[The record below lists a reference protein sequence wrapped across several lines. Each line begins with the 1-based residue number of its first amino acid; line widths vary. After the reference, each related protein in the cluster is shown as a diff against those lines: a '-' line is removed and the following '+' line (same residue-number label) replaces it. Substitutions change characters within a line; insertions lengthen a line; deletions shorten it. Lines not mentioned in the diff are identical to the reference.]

1 MKLFK
6 LTPNVSKVDMVLRL
20 CMASG
25 LVLVMLMG
33 LAPDL
38 NPSILPSLSAFL
50 VLTALL
56 RWDPV
61 GYIIEIVLRAFG
73 QDDKNGLLPNS
84 QK

>member
-6 LTPNVSKVDMVLRL
+6 LTPNVSKVDMILRL
-20 CMASG
+20 SVAFG
-25 LVLVMLMG
+25 LILATLMD
-33 LAPDL
+33 LAPAL

-56 RWDPV
+56 RWDPI
-61 GYIIEIVLRAFG
+61 GYATQILLRAFG
-73 QDDKNGLLPNS
+73 QDDKRGRLPAP